1 MKGGYLQK
9 MKKRKTIIVS
19 ISILLMLVM
28 ALEAFAF
35 DITDDKKKLDSVNN
49 EINEIGKEKKENEKQ
64 QKNVTAKI
72 KKLEGSIQKL
82 EGEIEELNSNI
93 VKTKEQIEVTKEEL
107 VKAEENIVKKNNTLN
122 SRLEVMYK
130 NRDVGYIEVLLD
142 STSFEDL
149 LTRVDMVK
157 KIFDHDVEL
166 LKYLEAQRDLVEQK
180 KKTLESQKSQLI
192 TLMNSTKD
200 KQDSLKVSRGEMQRM
215 KQELVKDHK
224 ALEKEEDEL
233 ADLAKRIQD
242 QIKRNQSNAKYV
254 GGQMTWP
261 APGYSR
267 ITSPFGY
274 RTHPI
279 LRKKK
284 LHTGIDI
291 GISYGKNIV
300 AAQSGKVMH
309 SGWLGGYGKVV
320 MIDHGGGIV
329 TLYAHNS
336 SILVKEG
343 QQVKRGQ
350 TISKCGSTGM
360 STGPHLHFEVRE
372 NGQYVDPLKYVVQP

>member
-1 MKGGYLQK
+1 MN
-9 MKKRKTIIVS
+9 KKKIFVFFTA
-19 ISILLMLVM
+19 ILLIFAM

-35 DITDDKKKLDSVNN
+35 DNGSLNNKLDKVNN
-49 EINEIGKEKKENEKQ
+49 DKNKVQKEKTQNEKQ
-64 QKNVTAKI
+64 QKDVTDKI
-72 KKLEGSIQKL
+72 KQLEVTIQNL
-82 EGEIEELNSNI
+82 EGEIEELNKNI
-93 VKTKEQIEVTKEEL
+93 VKTKKQIETTKEEL
-107 VKAEENIVKKNNTLN
+107 VKAKEHIVKKNDTLN
-122 SRLEVMYK
+122 SRLEVMYR
-130 NRDVGYIEVLLD
+130 NAEVGYVEVLLD

-149 LTRVDMVK
+149 LTRLDMVK
-157 KIFDHDVEL
+157 KILNHDVEL
-166 LKYLEAQRDLVEQK
+166 IKYLKAQRDLIEQK
-180 KKTLESQKSQLI
+180 KKTLENQNSQLI
-192 TLMNSTKD
+192 TLKNNTKV
-200 KQDSLKVSRGEMQRM
+200 KQDSLRVSRGKMERM
-215 KQELVKDHK
+215 KEELVKDHK
-224 ALEKEEDEL
+224 ALEKKEDEL
-233 ADLAKRIQD
+233 ADLAKRIQEE
-242 QIKRNQSNAKYV
+242 IKRKQSNAKYV
-254 GGQMTWP
+254 GGNMAWP

-300 AAQSGKVMH
+300 AAQSGKVIH

-336 SILVKEG
+336 SIVVKEG

-372 NGQYVDPLKYVVQP
+372 NGQYVDPLKYVKKP